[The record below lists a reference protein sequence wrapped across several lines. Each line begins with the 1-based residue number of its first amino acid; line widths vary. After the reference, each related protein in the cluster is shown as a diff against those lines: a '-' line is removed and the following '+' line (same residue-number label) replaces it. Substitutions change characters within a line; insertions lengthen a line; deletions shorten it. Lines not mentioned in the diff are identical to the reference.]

1 VAGNNPKSRE
11 AISVVAWAVPTLR
24 ITTENTPMK
33 TLIKQLVEFAAFLAV
48 LPAYGLYRIGAAIA
62 GTDKAF
68 PGWSET
74 FSLLPG
80 LTGRYLR
87 RAFYSLTLK
96 HCGENSCLSFGSTFS
111 HPTASVGA
119 NVYVGSFCV
128 LGGVTLEDDVLIA
141 SRVSIMNGTQQHGTA
156 RLDIPIREQPGIF
169 TSVTI
174 GEGSWIGEGATVS
187 ADVGKHCVIGAGA
200 VVTKP
205 IPDYAIAFGVPAKVV
220 KFRNAELPIERQL
233 AEAERL
239 VKSATE
245 AS

>member
-1 VAGNNPKSRE
+1 
-11 AISVVAWAVPTLR
+11 
-24 ITTENTPMK
+24 MK
-33 TLIKQLVEFAAFLAV
+33 TLFKQIVEFAVFLVV
-48 LPAYGLYRIGAAIA
+48 LPAYGFYRIGAAIA

-74 FSLLPG
+74 FALLPG
-80 LTGRYLR
+80 LTGQYLR

-96 HCGENSCLSFGSTFS
+96 SCGENSCLSFGSTFS

-169 TSVTI
+169 TPVTI
-174 GEGSWIGEGATVS
+174 GEGSWIGEGSTVS

-220 KFRNAELPIERQL
+220 KFRNNELPIERQL